1 MMDNTMREK
10 QKTEAASRLKL
21 MGIREDVR
29 KQFEESGK
37 VMLCRSGQYYPLTE
51 EELAEAKQFEREH
64 DATVFLAVRW
74 FTMFGTLDALLFVG
88 KYEEEWEMEHVD
100 IRGGYIMSYCINREY
115 PDCSE
120 MGSICFRVTED
131 GGIVREG

>member
-1 MMDNTMREK
+1 MITMREK
-10 QKTEAASRLKL
+10 QKAEAAKRLEL

-29 KQFEESGK
+29 RKFEEDGT
-37 VMLCRSGQYYPLTE
+37 VMFCNNEQHRPVDE
-51 EELAEAKQFEREH
+51 EMAEEIRKFEREH

-88 KYEEEWEMEHVD
+88 KYEEEWESQQND
-100 IRGGYIMSYCINREY
+100 LKDGYAMSYCINRDY

-120 MGSICFRVTED
+120 MGDIAFRITKD
-131 GGIVREG
+131 GAIVREG